1 MRKTNIFYGNQFVTS
16 FNCDGKRYTKLQLY
30 GFLAKEMT
38 KKCIKIAAIFV
49 CAGWVFTGGV
59 FVAKASIA
67 PQTLWAKEIV
77 EVPVK
82 EIPPVMKRIAKCE
95 SKGLHYWDGQVVV
108 RANTN
113 KTVDIGKYQINSIWN
128 DTASKMGLDLTKE
141 SDNEAFAM
149 YIYENFGTEPW
160 KYSRHCW
167 Q

>member
-1 MRKTNIFYGNQFVTS
+1 MKTKIFHDNKLIEKFV
-16 FNCDGKRYTKLQLY
+16 CDGKKVTAHPVKGFISFILKGSFVFMCIYTFGY
-30 GFLAKEMT
+30 
-38 KKCIKIAAIFV
+38 
-49 CAGWVFTGGV
+49 VFTLLGATNMPRIV
-59 FVAKASIA
+59 HAEK
-67 PQTLWAKEIV
+67 IV

-141 SDNEAFAM
+141 KDNEAFAM
-149 YIYENFGTEPW
+149 YLYETHGTEPW
-160 KYSRHCW
+160 VYSKSCW
-167 Q
+167 K